1 MSGILSRSAR
11 LASHSVSHY
20 RITVRSVTAWC
31 WTQIWVSCSSVYKHG
46 RELSKKC
53 SQLHM
58 YLQTSIW
65 STHTYWRTLTLTS
78 YHGTYQRAFE
88 QPPGLSCSPTF
99 QMQVNDLWKT
109 LATFLALNW
118 YMCSSSRAWKC
129 CFFELTINST
139 PKINGK
145 KLCWAGGKFKQSQ
158 VWEPIKLLKHKVTLR
173 LRSPK
178 HDLFVS
184 TVTLLLDSWSSHIK
198 WLGPSASISM
208 L

>member
-1 MSGILSRSAR
+1 MDGSWAKNAANCTYTYGPQFDQ
-11 LASHSVSHY
+11 H
-20 RITVRSVTAWC
+20 
-31 WTQIWVSCSSVYKHG
+31 
-46 RELSKKC
+46 
-53 SQLHM
+53 
-58 YLQTSIW
+58 
-65 STHTYWRTLTLTS
+65 THTEGHLRWLHITAHTS
-78 YHGTYQRAFE
+78 GSLNN
-88 QPPGLSCSPTF
+88 PPGLSCSPTF

-118 YMCSSSRAWKC
+118 YMRSSSRAWKC

-158 VWEPIKLLKHKVTLR
+158 VWEPIKLLKCKVTLR